1 MHKALPLPTEFAAL
15 GVEVPINKALAKMGF
30 ATPTDIQRA
39 MIPLLLEGRDVV
51 GQARTGT
58 GKTAAFGIPTLQ
70 QLNGSGQLQAIC
82 LVPTR
87 ELAVQV
93 AAELRRIAEFA
104 DLRCIPIYGGQRITH
119 QVHLLGK
126 KPHFVV
132 GTPGRVL
139 DMMRRGHLRLSGI
152 RVAILDEVDR
162 MLDIGFRDDIRS
174 ILGTIKHPHQTVFV
188 SATIDDEIRR
198 LIRTYT
204 CEPVEV
210 DVSRD
215 ELTVEEVDQYYVSV
229 EPPDKFPLLMALLR
243 QEAPELAIVFC
254 NTRAWTRKLARKLHQ
269 AGVDAKEIHGDL
281 VQSKRERVME
291 RFRKHHIQVLVA
303 TDLAARGI
311 DVSAISH
318 IINYDIPQDS
328 EAYIHRIGRT
338 ARMGAAGKAFTLV
351 TSEEGKELTEIE
363 KLINKEIRQYRVE
376 GFRARVPTQQVT
388 EPPPVAEP
396 EPATSRRYSES
407 AFTDEPPAGL
417 PQSAPRKTLGSKF
430 RPARRRRR

>member
-1 MHKALPLPTEFAAL
+1 MHQTRPLPTEFAAL

-30 ATPTDIQRA
+30 STPTDIQRA
-39 MIPLLLEGRDVV
+39 MIPLLFAGRDVV

-58 GKTAAFGIPTLQ
+58 GKTAAFGIPILQ

-93 AAELRRIAEFA
+93 AAELRRIAEFS
-104 DLRCIPIYGGQRITH
+104 DLRCIPIYGGQRIKH
-119 QVHLLGK
+119 QLHLLGK

-139 DMMRRGHLRLSGI
+139 DMMRRGHLRLDGI

-162 MLDIGFRDDIRS
+162 MLDIGFRDDIRA

-204 CEPVEV
+204 REPVEV

-243 QEAPELAIVFC
+243 QEDPGLAIVFC
-254 NTRAWTRKLARKLHQ
+254 NTRAWTRKLARKLYQ

-318 IINYDIPQDS
+318 IINYDIPQDA
-328 EAYIHRIGRT
+328 EGYIHRIGRT
-338 ARMGAAGKAFTLV
+338 ARMGAPGKAFTLV

-363 KLINKEIRQYRVE
+363 KLINKEIRQYRIE
-376 GFRARVPTQQVT
+376 GCRASVPPQRVT
-388 EPPPVAEP
+388 EPPPVAAP
-396 EPATSRRYSES
+396 DPATSRRYSQP
-407 AFTDEPPAGL
+407 AFTDAPPAGS